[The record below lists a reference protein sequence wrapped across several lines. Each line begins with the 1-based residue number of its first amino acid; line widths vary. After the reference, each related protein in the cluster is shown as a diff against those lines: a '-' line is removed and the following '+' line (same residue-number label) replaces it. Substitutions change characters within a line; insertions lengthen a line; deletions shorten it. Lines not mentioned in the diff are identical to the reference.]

1 MTKKSI
7 ADKPLSRRQQEVY
20 DFITDFIDSY
30 GYGPSIREIADAFMF
45 GSPSSAFRHV
55 DMLIRK
61 GYLNHK
67 AGGVRTLSLTDKTGR
82 RVAMVSQAGVM
93 DWIEQQ
99 SNQHA
104 KDATIY
110 TLLTDLQDGIQTG
123 RIC

>member
-7 ADKPLSRRQQEVY
+7 ADKPLSPRQQEVY
-20 DFITDFIDSY
+20 DFIADFIDSH

-45 GSPSSAFRHV
+45 VTSTAFKHV
-55 DMLIRK
+55 ETLINK

-67 AGGVRTLSLTDKTGR
+67 AGGVRTLSLTDKSSKKI
-82 RVAMVSQAGVM
+82 AMVSQAGVM
-93 DWIEQQ
+93 NWIEQQ

-110 TLLTDLQDGIQTG
+110 VLLTDLQEGIQTG

>member
-7 ADKPLSRRQQEVY
+7 ADKPLTRRQQEIY
-20 DFITDFIDSY
+20 DFIADFIDSNS
-30 GYGPSIREIADAFMF
+30 YGPSIREIADAFMF
-45 GSPSSAFRHV
+45 VTSTAFKHV
-55 DMLIRK
+55 ETLINK

-67 AGGVRTLSLTDKTGR
+67 AGGVRTLSLTDKSGR
-82 RVAMVSQAGVM
+82 RIAMVSRAGVM

-104 KDATIY
+104 KDAAVY
-110 TLLTDLQDGIQTG
+110 ALLTDLQEGIQTG

>member
-20 DFITDFIDSY
+20 DFISGFIGSK

-45 GSPSSAFRHV
+45 ESPSSAFRHV
-55 DMLIRK
+55 NMLIQK

-67 AGGVRTLSLTDKTGR
+67 AGGVRTLSLTDKSGKKI
-82 RVAMVSQAGVM
+82 AMVSQAGVM
-93 DWIEQQ
+93 DWIAQQ

-104 KDATIY
+104 KDAAAY
-110 TLLTDLQDGIQTG
+110 ALLADLQEGIQTG
-123 RIC
+123 RIS

>member
-1 MTKKSI
+1 MTTKSTL
-7 ADKPLSRRQQEVY
+7 DKPLSRRQQEVY
-20 DFITDFIDSY
+20 DFVADFIESN

-45 GSPSSAFRHV
+45 ASASTAFKHV
-55 DMLIRK
+55 ETLICK

-67 AGGVRTLSLTDKTGR
+67 AGGVRTLSLTDKSGKKI
-82 RVAMVSQAGVM
+82 AMVSQAGVL
-93 DWIEQQ
+93 DWISQQ

-110 TLLTDLQDGIQTG
+110 ALLTDLQEGIQTG

>member
-1 MTKKSI
+1 MTTKSI

-20 DFITDFIDSY
+20 DFIADFIDSK

-45 GSPSSAFRHV
+45 ESPSSAFSHV

-67 AGGVRTLSLTDKTGR
+67 AGGVRTLSLTDKSGR
-82 RVAMVSQAGVM
+82 RIAMVSQAGVM
-93 DWIEQQ
+93 EWIAQQ

-104 KDATIY
+104 KDAAVY
-110 TLLTDLQDGIQTG
+110 ALLTDLQDGIQTG

>member
-7 ADKPLSRRQQEVY
+7 ADKPLSRQQQEVY
-20 DFITDFIDSY
+20 DFISGFIGLK
-30 GYGPSIREIADAFMF
+30 GYGPSIREIADALNFK
-45 GSPSSAFRHV
+45 SASSAFRHV
-55 DMLIRK
+55 NMLIRK

-67 AGGVRTLSLTDKTGR
+67 AGGVRTLSLTDKSGR
-82 RVAMVSQAGVM
+82 RIAMVSRAGVM

-104 KDATIY
+104 KDAAVY
-110 TLLTDLQDGIQTG
+110 ALLTDLQEGIQSG